1 MTKPFIKWAGGKYRI
16 AEHLNSY
23 KPKEF
28 NTYYEPMVGSG
39 GLFFSNPPKKAYLS
53 DINSKLIDTYK
64 AIKDNVVFEHLLNSL
79 WDLERIPHTK
89 EGYNK
94 IRDKFNED
102 SLHILETASY
112 FIYLNK
118 MCFNGLYREN
128 SKGHFNVPMG
138 DKRTFMIDDKNLRSV
153 NELLQNVE
161 IACHSYED
169 IKPKKGDFVYF
180 DPPYIP
186 LDKVSFTQYSKS
198 DFGEK
203 DHRKLAEFCSKLDKR
218 GVNYMISNS
227 NTDMTKDIYV
237 HSEHIEFHEI
247 QVMRTISGSKNNR
260 GLAGELI
267 ITNYNEYDGR
277 LF

>member
-1 MTKPFIKWAGGKYRI
+1 MSRPFIKWAGGKYRI
-16 AEHLNSY
+16 AEKLNSF
-23 KPKEF
+23 KPKNI
-28 NTYYEPMVGSG
+28 NTYFEPMVGSG

-53 DINSKLIDTYK
+53 DINSKLINTYNVIKNK
-64 AIKDNVVFEHLLNSL
+64 AYFQELIDELYLFQDITHSKENYLKIREAFNQDDLNS
-79 WDLERIPHTK
+79 I
-89 EGYNK
+89 N
-94 IRDKFNED
+94 
-102 SLHILETASY
+102 SAVY

-138 DKRTFMIDDKNLRSV
+138 DKREFSVDEENLIKV
-153 NELLQNVE
+153 HNALQNIE
-161 IACHSYED
+161 IACHSYENID
-169 IKPKKGDFVYF
+169 PKKGDFVYL

-186 LDKVSFTQYSKS
+186 LDKLSFTQYSKS

-203 DHRKLAEFCSKLDKR
+203 DHRKLAKFCVKLDKR

-237 HSEHIEFHEI
+237 HSEHIQFHEI

-260 GLAGELI
+260 GMAGELI

>member
-1 MTKPFIKWAGGKYRI
+1 MAKPFIKWAGGKYRI
-16 AEHLNSY
+16 ADQLNSF
-23 KPKEF
+23 KPKVF
-28 NTYYEPMVGSG
+28 NNYFEPMVGSG
-39 GLFFSNPPKKAYLS
+39 GLFFSNPTKKAYLS
-53 DINSKLIDTYK
+53 DINSKLINTYK
-64 AIKDNVVFEHLLNSL
+64 VIQNHTTLKELIHELYLLQEKTHSKDSY
-79 WDLERIPHTK
+79 K
-89 EGYNK
+89 E
-94 IRDKFNED
+94 IREAFNQD
-102 SLHILETASY
+102 DISSINCAVY

-138 DKRTFMIDDKNLRSV
+138 DKRTFLVDEDNLKNVSKVLQSV
-153 NELLQNVE
+153 D
-161 IACHSYED
+161 ISCHSYED
-169 IKPKKGDFVYF
+169 INPKKGDFVYF

-186 LDKVSFTQYSKS
+186 MDKISFTQYSKS

-203 DHRKLAEFCSKLDKR
+203 DHRKLSEFCIKLDKR

-237 HSEHIEFHEI
+237 HSENIQSHEI

-260 GLAGELI
+260 GMAGELI
-267 ITNYNEYDGR
+267 ITNYNQYDGR

>member
-23 KPKEF
+23 RPKNF
-28 NTYYEPMVGSG
+28 KSYFEPMVGSG
-39 GLFFSNPPKKAYLS
+39 GLFFKNPPKKTYLS
-53 DINSKLIDTYK
+53 DINSKLIDSYK
-64 AIKDNVVFEHLLNSL
+64 AIKDNYVFNELLNCL
-79 WDLERIPHTK
+79 WDLERIPHSK
-89 EGYNK
+89 EGYKK
-94 IRDKFNED
+94 IRDRFNQEN
-102 SLHILETASY
+102 LHILETAAY

-138 DKRTFMIDDKNLRSV
+138 DKRTFSFDHKNLRNV
-153 NELLQNVE
+153 NRLLQNVE
-161 IACHSYED
+161 IACHSYEN
-169 IKPKKGDFVYF
+169 INPKEGDFVYF

-186 LDKVSFTQYSKS
+186 VDKVSFTQYSRS

-203 DHRKLAEFCSKLDKR
+203 DHRKLAEFCSKLDKN
-218 GVNYMISNS
+218 GIKYMISNS

-237 HSEHIEFHEI
+237 HSERIQSHEI

-260 GLAGELI
+260 GMANELI